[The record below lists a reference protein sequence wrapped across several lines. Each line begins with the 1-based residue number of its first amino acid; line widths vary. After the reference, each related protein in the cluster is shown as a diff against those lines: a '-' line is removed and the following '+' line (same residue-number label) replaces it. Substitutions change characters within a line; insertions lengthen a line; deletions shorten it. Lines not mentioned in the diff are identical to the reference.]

1 MKLHR
6 AGALALASWYLMS
19 PPIMRIP
26 RSGSKLNPAAHL
38 RYWKIRGTYP
48 SLSDCDD
55 AGRAMLGAATGNSA
69 NLSDDILDLSPSEM
83 RELIKDLV
91 CVSSDDPGL
100 EM

>member
-1 MKLHR
+1 
-6 AGALALASWYLMS
+6 
-19 PPIMRIP
+19 
-26 RSGSKLNPAAHL
+26 
-38 RYWKIRGTYP
+38 
-48 SLSDCDD
+48 
-55 AGRAMLGAATGNSA
+55 MLGAATGNSA